1 MTEAATRRTPGT
13 PCWTSLMVHSLAAT
27 QDFYHAL
34 FDWEFTPG
42 PQQLG
47 AYVRAVRDGVPVA
60 GLGELPPERQ
70 LPVSWMTYLASH
82 DADETAEMIR
92 ACGGTVAVGPL
103 DADEAGRMLIAAD
116 PEGAVFGVWQEEEHA
131 VLRESGPPG
140 TPVWHELTARES
152 GAVAKFYQMV
162 FGYEADGTRSASPPE
177 PGEPGRRTLHLA
189 GQPVCAIRSVGRALP
204 RDRGAHWMTHFAVR
218 DVDEAVRRV
227 AELGGRVVEPPS
239 DRATGRAALVTD
251 REGAAFTVVRAAE
264 V

>member
-13 PCWTSLMVHSLAAT
+13 PCWTSLMARSLAAT

-34 FDWEFTPG
+34 FGWEFTPG

-47 AYVRAVRDGVPVA
+47 AYVRAVRDGKPVA
-60 GLGELPPERQ
+60 GLGELPPDRH

-103 DADEAGRMLIAAD
+103 DADDAGRMLIAAD
-116 PEGAVFGVWQEEEHA
+116 PEGAVFGVWQEDEHA
-131 VLRESGPPG
+131 ALRETGAPG
-140 TPVWHELTARES
+140 TPVWHELAARES

-162 FGYEADGTRSASPPE
+162 FGYEPDGTQSAAPPD

-189 GQPVCAIRSVGRALP
+189 GRPVCAIRSVGHARL
-204 RDRGAHWMTHFAVR
+204 RDRGAHWMTHFAVA

-239 DRATGRAALVTD
+239 DRATGRAALVMD
-251 REGAAFTVVRAAE
+251 PEGAAFTVVRAAG

>member
-131 VLRESGPPG
+131 ALRESGAPG
-140 TPVWHELTARES
+140 TPVWHELTARDS

-162 FGYEADGTRSASPPE
+162 FGYEPDGTRSASSSE

-189 GQPVCAIRSVGRALP
+189 GRPVCAIRSADRSLP

-227 AELGGRVVEPPS
+227 GELGGRVVEPPS
-239 DRATGRAALVTD
+239 DRATGHAALVSD
-251 REGAAFTVVRAAE
+251 REGAAFTVVRAEGA
-264 V
+264 